1 MKGIEADVLSS
12 RNLNC
17 WKMLTKWHGFHG
29 MFCSGSAAGSLKL
42 SFTGCWLL
50 NYLVPL
56 EVQCRLHD
64 VIDIQAGFAAGKANS
79 IPGQDV
85 NTCRIDS
92 FQDVPVMAVQS
103 WQREPHENH
112 RVFPHAR
119 TQTLRWR
126 EKTTCLELFR
136 SVRSMHC
143 ILEAK
148 WEIIPTSTIS
158 GAIETSKNWV
168 NSWVCCTMIPGNKG
182 CLRSPAGRWSGDCL
196 GSRLH
201 HFDGAFWRG
210 KMTLLHS
217 KSLPWKTTMFNK

>member
-64 VIDIQAGFAAGKANS
+64 VIDIQAGFEAKS

-103 WQREPHENH
+103 WLREPHENH

-148 WEIIPTSTIS
+148 WEIIPTSTIW
-158 GAIETSKNWV
+158 GPLKHPKIGW
-168 NSWVCCTMIPGNKG
+168 I
-182 CLRSPAGRWSGDCL
+182 LRFAARW
-196 GSRLH
+196 
-201 HFDGAFWRG
+201 FQATKGAFAALRADGRVIAWGVACIISMVPFEGG
-210 KMTLLHS
+210 KWPSCTRRVCHEKRPCLV
-217 KSLPWKTTMFNK
+217 